1 MIFLTDQSEADW
13 PIVFG
18 IVLLA
23 FFEDG
28 TTVALLQLLG
38 TSQIS
43 IICQR

>member
-13 PIVFG
+13 PTVFW
-18 IVLLA
+18 IILLA

-38 TSQIS
+38 TSLIS
-43 IICQR
+43 ITCQR